1 MKENRTNT
9 MKMVVINSSNR
20 STMSTTMVLKE
31 LTTVK
36 ILESK
41 LKENNNKMIM
51 DKNYKEKKETMM
63 MIWWEL
69 LVIMQFLKKYIWLR
83 DNVLSQNSNGTIQN
97 SMQMINLCI
106 LMLWILLNILRT
118 SQLLSGEDLKRFSQ
132 VNNHLWWKTHQI
144 QEMLNKV
151 S

>member
-9 MKMVVINSSNR
+9 MKMVVINSNNR

-51 DKNYKEKKETMM
+51 DKNFKEKKETMM

-69 LVIMQFLKKYIWLR
+69 LVIMQFLKKYTWLR

-118 SQLLSGEDLKRFSQ
+118 SQLLNGEDLKRFLQ